1 MISSKKFEKTERDY
15 KQVKSRRD
23 ELIQENEEL
32 ERKIDLLEDKKWFM
46 LIF

>member
-1 MISSKKFEKTERDY
+1 MISSKRSLKTERDY

-32 ERKIDLLEDKKWFM
+32 ERKIDLLEDKKS
-46 LIF
+46 LC